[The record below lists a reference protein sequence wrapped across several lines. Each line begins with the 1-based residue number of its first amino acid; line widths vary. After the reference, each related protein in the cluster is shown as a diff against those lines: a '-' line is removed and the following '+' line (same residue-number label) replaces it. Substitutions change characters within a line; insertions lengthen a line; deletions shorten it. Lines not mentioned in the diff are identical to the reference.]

1 MYARSGRK
9 KNIVASDN
17 KKAHMEV
24 PIEEHPIRSLLCVYE
39 NGKKSSFVT
48 ASYVT
53 LLLAPL
59 RAMADFLLWSA
70 LNIRDW
76 QTHTVLPIYSTMMC
90 T

>member
-1 MYARSGRK
+1 MTK
-9 KNIVASDN
+9 KKHIY
-17 KKAHMEV
+17 EV

-39 NGKKSSFVT
+39 SGKKSSFVGTATDVT

-76 QTHTVLPIYSTMMC
+76 QTHTVLPIYSTMC